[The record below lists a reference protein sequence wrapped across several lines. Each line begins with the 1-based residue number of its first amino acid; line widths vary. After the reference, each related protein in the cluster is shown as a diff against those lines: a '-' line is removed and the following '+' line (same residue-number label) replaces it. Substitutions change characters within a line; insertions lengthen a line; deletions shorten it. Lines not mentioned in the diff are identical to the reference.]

1 MRAKSIFFSCRHN
14 KKLSASKPTLTPINS
29 MTAQAT
35 AVEQPAL
42 NKEVSTK
49 EAEAHKIIR
58 QNVLWAAGGGV
69 IPIPLIDMVAI
80 TVVEVKM
87 LKELA
92 ALYEIPFKEDQ
103 VKNIIVSLLA
113 GLGAPTLGTALTVS
127 LVKAVPIV
135 GYLSAFVAVP
145 GLAAAFTYAVGKVF
159 LQHFASGGTF
169 LDFDPKTV
177 REHFAREFEEGKVVA
192 PKIKSEASPQKAG

>member
-1 MRAKSIFFSCRHN
+1 
-14 KKLSASKPTLTPINS
+14 

-35 AVEQPAL
+35 AVDRPAL
-42 NKEVSTK
+42 TKEAPAKEAPATEAPNK
-49 EAEAHKIIR
+49 EAEADKIIR

-69 IPIPLIDMVAI
+69 IPIPMVDMIAI

-87 LKELA
+87 LKELS

-103 VKNIIVSLLA
+103 VKNLVVSLLA
-113 GLGAPTLGTALTVS
+113 GLGAPTLGAALTVS
-127 LVKAVPIV
+127 LVKVVPIV
-135 GYLSAFVAVP
+135 GYLSALVAIP

-159 LQHFASGGTF
+159 VQHFASGGTF
-169 LDFDPKTV
+169 LDFDPKKV

-192 PKIKSEASPQKAG
+192 PKIKSEASPQTSPQKAG